1 MSDKLTAE
9 NVFKIFGPEP
19 EKALELVR
27 DGASKDEVF
36 GETKSVVAVNDVS
49 FKVKEGEIFV
59 VMGLS
64 GSGKSTLIRCLN
76 RLFEPTAG
84 RITLDDTDITGASEE
99 QLRQIRLTRM
109 AMVFQHFALFP
120 HKTVWENAA
129 YGLKVRNVGI
139 EERREKAVAA
149 LKSVGLEAWADSYPK
164 NLSGGMQQRVGLAR
178 ALAVSPE
185 ILLMDEPFSA
195 LDPLIR
201 RDTQDELIEIQE
213 RLGTTIVF
221 ITHDLQEALKLGSQI
236 AIMKDGRFVQVG
248 TAQEIVVEPADDY
261 VFEFTRDV
269 DRSRVLT
276 FGSIREEAATLT
288 GDETADEIGQHF
300 EAHPDLKGIFVV
312 DGANKPIGLIERDK
326 LDGAEPGATAK
337 SLMDRH
343 FAKVRRSSYI
353 CESFDRLGEHK
364 LFAVIDREGKLL
376 GAVDP
381 MNVFQH
387 LEQPTDENGGQDAGG
402 EGQQDEREDGAQGA
416 AAAQL
421 AQETA

>member
-9 NVFKIFGPEP
+9 NVYKIFGPEP
-19 EKALELVR
+19 ERALEMSQQ
-27 DGASKDEVF
+27 GASKDEVF
-36 GETKSVVAVNDVS
+36 RETKSVVAVNDVS
-49 FKVKEGEIFV
+49 FKVPEGQIFV

-84 RITLDDTDITGASEE
+84 KIYIDDFDITAASEE
-99 QLRQIRLTRM
+99 DLRKVRLARM

-129 YGLKVRNVGI
+129 YGLKARNVDVG
-139 EERREKAVAA
+139 ERREQALSA
-149 LKSVGLEAWADSYPK
+149 LKSVGLDAWADSYPK

-185 ILLMDEPFSA
+185 VLLMDEPFSA

-221 ITHDLQEALKLGSQI
+221 ITHDLQEALKLGDQI

-248 TAQEIVVEPADDY
+248 TPQQIVMDPADDY

-276 FGSIREEAATLT
+276 FGSIRDEAETLT
-288 GDETADEIGQHF
+288 GDETLDEITRRF
-300 EAHPDLKGIFVV
+300 EANETLKGMFVV
-312 DGANKPIGLIERDK
+312 DANNKPVGLVDRDRIGD
-326 LDGAEPGATAK
+326 AEAGATAG
-337 SLMDRH
+337 SVMDRH

-353 CESFDRLGEHK
+353 CESFDRLGDHK
-364 LFAVIDREGKLL
+364 LFAVVDREGKLR
-376 GAVDP
+376 GVVDP
-381 MNVFQH
+381 MDVFQH
-387 LEQPTDENGGQDAGG
+387 LEPPTEEEAIKPGGRAGEQPDDLEAAGS
-402 EGQQDEREDGAQGA
+402 EPV
-416 AAAQL
+416 

>member
-1 MSDKLTAE
+1 MSEKLTAE

-19 EKALELVR
+19 EQALELVR
-27 DGASKDEVF
+27 GGASKDEVYS
-36 GETKSVVAVNDVS
+36 ETKSVVAVNDVS
-49 FKVKEGEIFV
+49 FKVHEGEIFV

-84 RITLDDTDITGASEE
+84 RITINDTDITSASEE
-99 QLRQIRLTRM
+99 ELRKIRLTRM

-129 YGLKVRNVGI
+129 YGLKVRNVGVD
-139 EERREKAVAA
+139 ERREQALSA

-248 TAQEIVVEPADDY
+248 TAQEIVMDPADDY

-276 FGSIREEAATLT
+276 FGTIREEADTLS
-288 GDETADEIGQHF
+288 GEESADDLARQF
-300 EAHPDLKGIFVV
+300 EARPELKGMFVV
-312 DGANKPIGLIERDK
+312 DGANKPIGLVEREK
-326 LDGAEPGATAK
+326 VAEAEAGATAK

-343 FAKVRRSSYI
+343 FAKVRRSTYI
-353 CESFDRLGEHK
+353 CESFDRLGDHK
-364 LFAVIDREGKLL
+364 LFAVIDREGKLR
-376 GAVDP
+376 GVVDP
-381 MNVFQH
+381 MKVFQH
-387 LEQPTDENGGQDAGG
+387 LEVPSEDEAPQQGGQSD
-402 EGQQDEREDGAQGA
+402 GQPENSAATQAAPAARE
-416 AAAQL
+416 
-421 AQETA
+421 TV

>member
-1 MSDKLTAE
+1 MTDKLTVE

-19 EKALELVR
+19 DRALEMSR
-27 DGASKDEVF
+27 EGATKDEVF
-36 GETKSVVAVNDVS
+36 RETKSVVAVNDIS
-49 FKVKEGEIFV
+49 FKVPEGQIFV

-84 RITLDDTDITGASEE
+84 KIYVEDFDITAANEE
-99 QLRQIRLTRM
+99 DLRKVRLSRM

-120 HKTVWENAA
+120 HMSVWENAA
-129 YGLKVRNVGI
+129 YGLKARNVDVAD
-139 EERREKAVAA
+139 RRNEALSA
-149 LKSVGLEAWADSYPK
+149 LKSVGLDAWADSYPK

-185 ILLMDEPFSA
+185 VLLMDEPFSA

-221 ITHDLQEALKLGSQI
+221 ITHDLQEALKLGDQI

-248 TAQEIVVEPADDY
+248 TPQQIVMDPADDY

-276 FGSIREEAATLT
+276 FGSIRDEAKTLT
-288 GDETADEIGQHF
+288 GDEPLEELNRRF
-300 EAHPDLKGIFVV
+300 EADGDLKGMFVV
-312 DGANKPIGLIERDK
+312 DSANKPLGLVERDH
-326 LDGAEPGATAK
+326 LGDADQSATAR

-343 FAKVRRSSYI
+343 FAKVRRSTYI
-353 CESFDRLGEHK
+353 CESFDRLGDHK
-364 LFAVIDREGKLL
+364 LFAVVDREGKLR
-376 GAVDP
+376 GVVDP

-387 LEQPTDENGGQDAGG
+387 LEPPAEDEAVQPGGRPG
-402 EGQQDEREDGAQGA
+402 EKPDDLEAAGAQRM
-416 AAAQL
+416 

>member
-1 MSDKLTAE
+1 MTDKLTAE
-9 NVFKIFGPEP
+9 NVYKIFGPEP
-19 EKALELVR
+19 DRALELVQN
-27 DGASKDEVF
+27 GASKDEVF
-36 GETKSVVAVNDVS
+36 RETKSVVAVNDVS

-76 RLFEPTAG
+76 RLFDPTAG
-84 RITLDDTDITGASEE
+84 KITLDGTDITAADAEE
-99 QLRQIRLTRM
+99 LRKIRLTRM

-129 YGLKVRNVGI
+129 YGLKIRNVGVD
-139 EERREKAVAA
+139 ERREQAISA

-185 ILLMDEPFSA
+185 VMLMDEPFSA

-201 RDTQDELIEIQE
+201 RDTQDELVEIQE
-213 RLGTTIVF
+213 RLRNTIVF
-221 ITHDLQEALKLGSQI
+221 ITHDLQEALKLGDQI

-248 TAQEIVVEPADDY
+248 SAQEIVLSPADDY

-276 FGSIREEAATLT
+276 FGTIRNEAVTVAS
-288 GDETADEIGQHF
+288 DDTAENIARQF
-300 EAHPDLKGIFVV
+300 EAQPDLKGIFVV
-312 DGANKPIGLIERDK
+312 DGAGKPVGLIERDR
-326 LDGAEPGATAK
+326 LEEAEAGATAQ
-337 SLMDRH
+337 SLMDRK
-343 FAKVRRSSYI
+343 FAKVRRSTYI
-353 CESFDRLGEHK
+353 CESFDRLGDHK
-364 LFAVIDREGKLL
+364 IFAVIDREGVLR
-376 GAVDP
+376 GTVDP

-387 LEQPTDENGGQDAGG
+387 LEVPSEEEAMQPGGRAG
-402 EGQQDEREDGAQGA
+402 EQPDDTEA
-416 AAAQL
+416 AAA
-421 AQETA
+421 APAARETV

>member
-1 MSDKLTAE
+1 MSDKIAAE

-19 EKALELVR
+19 ERALELVR
-27 DGASKDEVF
+27 GGASKDEVF
-36 GETKSVVAVNDVS
+36 SETKSVVAVNDVS
-49 FKVKEGEIFV
+49 FNVKEGEIFV

-84 RITLDDTDITGASEE
+84 RIMLDDTDVTAASEE
-99 QLRQIRLTRM
+99 ELRQIRLSKM

-129 YGLKVRNVGI
+129 YGLKVRNVGVD
-139 EERREKAVAA
+139 ERREKALSA

-185 ILLMDEPFSA
+185 VLLMDEPFSA

-276 FGSIREEAATLT
+276 FGSIRDEAVTLT
-288 GDETADEIGQHF
+288 GDDTVDTMRSRF
-300 EAHPDLKGIFVV
+300 ESRPELKGMFVV
-312 DGANKPIGLIERDK
+312 DSANKPIGLVERDK
-326 LDGAEPGATAK
+326 LEEAESGATAK
-337 SLMDRH
+337 SLMDRR

-353 CESFDRLGEHK
+353 CESFDRLGDHK
-364 LFAVIDREGKLL
+364 LFAVIDREGKLR
-376 GAVDP
+376 GMVDP
-381 MNVFQH
+381 MKVFQH
-387 LEQPTDENGGQDAGG
+387 LEPPSEENAPEADESAQPEQG
-402 EGQQDEREDGAQGA
+402 EGAHDSA
-416 AAAQL
+416 AANL
-421 AQETA
+421 ARESA

>member
-1 MSDKLTAE
+1 MTDKITAE
-9 NVFKIFGPEP
+9 NVYKIFGPEP
-19 EKALELVR
+19 DKALEMSR
-27 DGASKDEVF
+27 GGASKDEVF
-36 GETKSVVAVNDVS
+36 RETKSVVAVNDVS
-49 FKVKEGEIFV
+49 FNVPKGQIFV

-84 RITLDDTDITGASEE
+84 KIYIDDFDITAADEE
-99 QLRQIRLTRM
+99 DLRKVRLTRM

-129 YGLKVRNVGI
+129 YGLKVRNIDVG
-139 EERREKAVAA
+139 ERREQALAA
-149 LKSVGLEAWADSYPK
+149 LKSVGLDAWADSYPRS
-164 NLSGGMQQRVGLAR
+164 LSGGMQQRVGLAR

-185 ILLMDEPFSA
+185 VLLMDEPFSA

-213 RLGTTIVF
+213 RLGTTVVF
-221 ITHDLQEALKLGSQI
+221 ITHDLQEALKLGDQI

-248 TAQEIVVEPADDY
+248 SAQQIVMEPADDY

-276 FGSIREEAATLT
+276 FGSIREQAETLS
-288 GDETADEIGQHF
+288 GEETAEDLARRF
-300 EAHPDLKGIFVV
+300 EAKPELKGLFVV
-312 DGANKPIGLIERDK
+312 DGANKPLGLVERGRVAD
-326 LDGAEPGATAK
+326 AEPGATAS
-337 SLMDRH
+337 SLMDRQ
-343 FAKVRRSSYI
+343 FGKVRRSTYI
-353 CESFDRLGEHK
+353 CESFDRLGDHK
-364 LFAVIDREGKLL
+364 LFAVIDREGKLR
-376 GAVDP
+376 GVVDP

-387 LEQPTDENGGQDAGG
+387 LEPPTEEEATQPGGRAG
-402 EGQQDEREDGAQGA
+402 EKPDDVATTATEPA
-416 AAAQL
+416 

>member
-1 MSDKLTAE
+1 MTDKLTAE
-9 NVFKIFGPEP
+9 NVYKIFGPEP
-19 EKALELVR
+19 DKALELSR
-27 DGASKDEVF
+27 QGSSKDEVF
-36 GETKSVVAVNDVS
+36 RETKSVVAVNDVS
-49 FKVKEGEIFV
+49 FRVKEGEIFV

-84 RITLDDTDITGASEE
+84 TIKVEGFDITAASEKE
-99 QLRQIRLTRM
+99 LREVRLGRM

-120 HKTVWENAA
+120 HMKVWENAA
-129 YGLKVRNVGI
+129 YGLKARNVDL
-139 EERREKAVAA
+139 EERREQALSA
-149 LKSVGLEAWADSYPK
+149 LKSVGLEAWAESYPK

-185 ILLMDEPFSA
+185 VLLMDEPFSA

-221 ITHDLQEALKLGSQI
+221 ITHDLQEALKLGDQI

-248 TAQEIVVEPADDY
+248 SAQQIVMEPADDY

-276 FGSIREEAATLT
+276 FGSIREDAETLSGNEVIEDLT
-288 GDETADEIGQHF
+288 KRF
-300 EAHPDLKGIFVV
+300 EANEHLKGMFVV
-312 DGANKPIGLIERDK
+312 DNAGKPTGLVHRERVFA
-326 LDGAEPGATAK
+326 AEPNQTAGN
-337 SLMDRH
+337 LMDRQ

-364 LFAVIDREGKLL
+364 LFAVVDREGKLR
-376 GAVDP
+376 GMVDP
-381 MNVFQH
+381 MDVFHH
-387 LEQPTDENGGQDAGG
+387 LEPPTEESAPDASRAG
-402 EGQQDEREDGAQGA
+402 ERPDDVGEADAKPV
-416 AAAQL
+416 
-421 AQETA
+421 AQETV

>member
-1 MSDKLTAE
+1 MSYKITAE
-9 NVFKIFGPEP
+9 NVYKIFGPEP
-19 EKALELVR
+19 ERALEMSR
-27 DGASKDEVF
+27 EGASKDEVF
-36 GETKSVVAVNDVS
+36 RATKSVVAVNDVS
-49 FKVKEGEIFV
+49 FQVPEGKIFV

-84 RITLDDTDITGASEE
+84 KIYVDDFDVTSANEE
-99 QLRQIRLTRM
+99 ELRQVRLTRM

-120 HKTVWENAA
+120 HMTVWENAA
-129 YGLKVRNVGI
+129 YGLKARNI
-139 EERREKAVAA
+139 SLTERRERAVSA
-149 LKSVGLEAWADSYPK
+149 LKSVGLDAWADSYPK

-185 ILLMDEPFSA
+185 VLLMDEPFSA

-221 ITHDLQEALKLGSQI
+221 ITHDLQEALKLGDQI

-248 TAQEIVVEPADDY
+248 TPQQIVMDPADDY

-276 FGSIREEAATLT
+276 FGSIRDEAVTLR
-288 GDETADEIGQHF
+288 GDEPVDEVNRRF
-300 EAHPDLKGIFVV
+300 EADGGLKGMFVV
-312 DGANKPIGLIERDK
+312 DGNHKPIGLIDREK
-326 LDGAEPGATAK
+326 LGDADPGATAR
-337 SLMDRH
+337 SVMDRH
-343 FAKVRRSSYI
+343 FAKVRRSTYI
-353 CESFDRLGEHK
+353 CESFDRLGDHK
-364 LFAVIDREGKLL
+364 LFAVIDREGKLR
-376 GAVDP
+376 GVVDP
-381 MNVFQH
+381 MDVFQH
-387 LEQPTDENGGQDAGG
+387 LEPPTEEEAISPGGREGEQPDDVAPEPEPA
-402 EGQQDEREDGAQGA
+402 
-416 AAAQL
+416 

>member
-1 MSDKLTAE
+1 MSEKLTAE

-19 EKALELVR
+19 DRALELVR
-27 DGASKDEVF
+27 NGAGKDEVF
-36 GETKSVVAVNDVS
+36 SETQSVVAVNDVS
-49 FKVKEGEIFV
+49 FKVHEGEIFV

-76 RLFEPTAG
+76 RLFELTAG
-84 RITLDDTDITGASEE
+84 RILLDDTDVTAATEE
-99 QLRQIRLTRM
+99 QLRQLRLSKM

-129 YGLKVRNVGI
+129 YGLKVRNVSV
-139 EERREKAVAA
+139 EERREKALSS

-178 ALAVSPE
+178 ALAVSPQV
-185 ILLMDEPFSA
+185 LLMDEPFSA

-276 FGSIREEAATLT
+276 FGSIREQAETLS
-288 GDETADEIGQHF
+288 GDETVDTMVSRF
-300 EAHPDLKGIFVV
+300 EANPELKGMFVV
-312 DGANKPIGLIERDK
+312 DGANKPTGLVEREKVDK
-326 LDGAEPGATAK
+326 AEQGATAK
-337 SLMDRH
+337 SLMDRR

-353 CESFDRLGEHK
+353 CESFDRLGDHK
-364 LFAVIDREGKLL
+364 LFAVIDREGKLR
-376 GAVDP
+376 GVVDP
-381 MNVFQH
+381 MKVFQH
-387 LEQPTDENGGQDAGG
+387 LEQPGEESAPESG
-402 EGQQDEREDGAQGA
+402 EGADSQEDDAQGSD
-416 AAAQL
+416 AAQL
-421 AQETA
+421 ARESA

>member
-1 MSDKLTAE
+1 MTEKITAE
-9 NVFKIFGPEP
+9 NVYKIFGPEP
-19 EKALELVR
+19 DKALELSR
-27 DGASKDEVF
+27 EGASKDEVF
-36 GETKSVVAVNDVS
+36 RQAKSVVAVNDVS
-49 FKVKEGEIFV
+49 FKVPEGKIFV

-84 RITLDDTDITGASEE
+84 KIYIDDFDVAAASEE
-99 QLRQIRLTRM
+99 DLRKVRLTRM

-129 YGLKVRNVGI
+129 YGLKTRGVGV
-139 EERREKAVAA
+139 EERREKAISS

-185 ILLMDEPFSA
+185 VLLMDEPFSA

-221 ITHDLQEALKLGSQI
+221 ITHDLQEALKLGDQI

-248 TAQEIVVEPADDY
+248 SAQEIVIEPADDY

-276 FGSIREEAATLT
+276 FGSIREEAQTLS
-288 GDETADEIGQHF
+288 GDDTLESMQQRFAADEN
-300 EAHPDLKGIFVV
+300 LKGMFVV
-312 DGANKPIGLIERDK
+312 DGANKPLGLVERESVDN
-326 LDGAEPGATAK
+326 AEAGATAK

-343 FAKVRRSSYI
+343 FAKVRRSTYI
-353 CESFDRLGEHK
+353 CESFDRLGDHK
-364 LFAVIDREGKLL
+364 LFAVIDREGKLR
-376 GAVDP
+376 GVVDP

-387 LEQPTDENGGQDAGG
+387 LEQPGEDAGP
-402 EGQQDEREDGAQGA
+402 QGA
-416 AAAQL
+416 SHAGEQADDVQAEAERGEPAAR
-421 AQETA
+421 ETA